1 MPKSFN
7 FSAAPFDGL
16 TNEQQQWVRNTV
28 DIGYYPAGEVIL
40 SPQDQPQSLF
50 VIIKGHVQQTEQGEV
65 VCVYSKDE
73 CFDGRSLISGQVSG
87 VFMAA
92 EELIVYLVPKDT
104 VQRLIA
110 ANATFSALLFSDLS
124 KKMRALGERRSQ
136 RELHSLMLSR
146 IDQAFVRP
154 ARFVSEK
161 MDVFSVAQLLE
172 KEKLSH
178 VLVRGELGL
187 ELELGSDPDLGSDPN
202 SNSNPKRVGIFT
214 TTDIRRALL
223 ADRNPHEFPV
233 GQLTTW
239 ALVEADQGASVF
251 DALILMI
258 RHGVHRVVVKRQ
270 GEIIGVIEQLDL
282 LSFISNHSHLIW
294 VQIQQAQSQDELK
307 HACAALSR
315 LIGLLS
321 ESEVKVSL
329 IARLVQELNAK
340 VYTKLWHFIAPQE
353 LIDNSCLIV
362 MGSEGRAEQILKTD
376 QDNGLILCNGYHCAD
391 LSRITSAFNDALY
404 EFGYPPCLGGIMMRN
419 PLWCQSLEDFKVTVR
434 QWVFHP
440 NSETHMRL
448 ATFAD
453 AVSVCGDHMLLEEL
467 KEYFFNCLQDTPSFF
482 AHFAR
487 AADSFSEQSS
497 WWSRLLTGGT
507 GNEELDI
514 KKLGIFPIVHGIRSL
529 ALEARL
535 TMTGTIERIEALV
548 LLNRVPGDL
557 ATDLQESLHFLMDVR
572 LKQGL
577 RQMALDQR
585 PTNLVILSSLSTLER
600 DLLRDSLQVVKRFRG
615 VLHFHFKLGAL

>member
-87 VFMAA
+87 IFTAA

-124 KKMRALGERRSQ
+124 QKMRALGERRTQ

-154 ARFVSEK
+154 ARFVDERF
-161 MDVFSVAQLLE
+161 DVFSVAQLLE

-178 VLVRGELGL
+178 VLVQGDG
-187 ELELGSDPDLGSDPN
+187 
-202 SNSNPKRVGIFT
+202 RVGIFT

-239 ALVEADQGASVF
+239 TLVEADHQASVF

-270 GEIIGVIEQLDL
+270 GKIMGVIEQLDL

-294 VQIQQAQSQDELK
+294 VQIQQAQSLDELK
-307 HACAALSR
+307 HACAAISR

-340 VYTKLWHFIAPQE
+340 VYTKLWQFTAPQE

-376 QDNGLILCNGYHCAD
+376 QDNGLILRNGFHCAD
-391 LSRITSAFNDALY
+391 LSQITSAFNDALY
-404 EFGYPPCLGGIMMRN
+404 DFGYPPCLGGIMMRN
-419 PLWCQSLEDFKVTVR
+419 PLWCQSLENFKETVR

-448 ATFAD
+448 AIFAD
-453 AVSVCGDHMLLEEL
+453 AVSVCGDHTLLAEL
-467 KEYFFNCLQDTPSFF
+467 KEYFFHCLQDMPSFF

-487 AADSFSEQSS
+487 AADSFSEQSN
-497 WWSRLLTGGT
+497 WWSRILTGGT

-535 TMTGTIERIEALV
+535 ALTTTSERIEALV
-548 LLNRVPGDL
+548 LLHRIPEDL

-577 RQMALDQR
+577 CQMALDQR
-585 PTNLVILSSLSTLER
+585 PTNLVALSSLSTLER

-615 VLHFHFKLGAL
+615 VLHFHFKLGTL